1 MRLDV
6 EHLARQALAEGVGG
20 AELRAEARRG
30 RLRVPLALV
39 PPVAAVEQLGDHL
52 IAVPG
57 RRHGGASAV
66 RDGSRR
72 AAA

>member
-1 MRLDV
+1 MGLDV

-52 IAVPG
+52 IVPG
-57 RRHGGASAV
+57 RGHGGASAV